1 MRFNIK
7 SVLKVIAAS
16 LVVALVV
23 SGTATPLKPISTEA
37 ASYSELQ
44 KRSKEIE
51 KELKDL
57 QAKKKSE
64 EAIQAK
70 LKEQIKNTQ
79 AKIDACNAV
88 ISKYNAEIN
97 AKQVE
102 IDEKQAEIADSKQLF
117 RKRIRS
123 IYMSGNASG
132 DLAVLMGAEDFS
144 DFLALSQLT
153 SNMSNRDEKLIESIT
168 EAMQVI
174 QSAQEEIKDKKAA
187 QQSAVNNLNAEQG
200 RLESQNSA
208 ILASLKKTD
217 EASDK
222 LESEHH
228 KLQADM
234 SVILNSMN
242 NSSGGGGGVVNN
254 TRYEGEL
261 KWPVPGCMNITS
273 GWGQRWGSMHK
284 GIDIAGG
291 GIWGKPIVAVG
302 DGVITKAGNSCT
314 HDYGKNGSCGCGG
327 GYGNYAYLNVRTASG
342 NNYTLVYGHMKSCIV
357 TRGQQVKAGQVIGY
371 VGTTGWSTGPH
382 LHYEVYKNGVNI
394 NPMSIY

>member
-7 SVLKVIAAS
+7 LSLKVIAAS
-16 LVVALVV
+16 LVVALIV
-23 SGTATPLKPISTEA
+23 SGNALPIKPISAGA
-37 ASYSELQ
+37 ATYSQLQ
-44 KRSKEIE
+44 QRAKEIE
-51 KELKDL
+51 KELADL
-57 QAKKKSE
+57 KAKKKSE

-88 ISKYNAEIN
+88 INKYNSEIN
-97 AKQVE
+97 EKQAQ

-123 IYMSGNASG
+123 IYMSGNANG
-132 DLAVLMGAEDFS
+132 DLAVLMGAENFS

-153 SNMSNRDEKLIESIT
+153 SNMSNRDQKLIESIT
-168 EAMQVI
+168 QAMSEI
-174 QSAQEEIKDKKAA
+174 QAAQNEIKEKRSKQQEAA
-187 QQSAVNNLNAEQG
+187 NSLNAEQNN
-200 RLESQNSA
+200 LESQNNA

-217 EASDK
+217 AASDK
-222 LESEHH
+222 LEDEHH

-242 NSSGGGGGVVNN
+242 NSGGVVNN
-254 TRYEGEL
+254 TVYEGEL

-273 GWGQRWGSMHK
+273 GWGQRWGTMHK
-284 GIDIAGG
+284 GIDIAGS

-327 GYGNYAYLNVRTASG
+327 GYGNFAYLNVKTASG
-342 NNYTLVYGHMKSCIV
+342 NNYTLVYGHMKQCIV
-357 TRGQQVKAGQVIGY
+357 STGQKVSVGQVIGY

-382 LHYEVYKNGVNI
+382 LHYEVYKNGKNI